1 MGQEKPFYLRPPWE
15 ILFSESILEKVSPW
29 SIDLAQILSSLLE
42 EMNRVGLDFRMA
54 GVAVNSSALIYLRK
68 AELLLVM
75 EEPPLSPQEEE
86 EVYVPPPL
94 SLPFRFQLSTT
105 SVYDLINALERV
117 LSAMRGGGLHG
128 KIPIPVAPI
137 SEPLEEFIVEVEE
150 DLESHLG
157 TLYEKIRSLCGEG
170 GAISLTSLLEEGS
183 RLEIVRVFIRLL
195 YLAQRGKITLEQ
207 GEDEGDIKINILRR

>member
-75 EEPPLSPQEEE
+75 EEPPLSPREEE

-128 KIPIPVAPI
+128 RIPIPVAPI

>member
-29 SIDLAQILSSLLE
+29 SIDLVQILTSLLE

-54 GVAVNSSALIYLRK
+54 GVAVNSSALIYLKK

-75 EEPPLSPQEEE
+75 EEPPMSPPEEE

-117 LSAMRGGGLHG
+117 LSAMRDGGLHSR
-128 KIPIPVAPI
+128 IPIPVAPI
-137 SEPLEEFIVEVEE
+137 SEPLEEFIIEVEE
-150 DLESHLG
+150 DLESQLG
-157 TLYEKIRSLCGEG
+157 ILYERIRSLCGDG
-170 GAISLTSLLEEGS
+170 GTISLKSLLEEGS
-183 RLEIVRVFIRLL
+183 RLEIVRVFIHLL

-207 GEDEGDIKINILRR
+207 EEDEEDIKINILRC